1 MQTHTFDPVAA
12 SDESTV
18 VAQYFSEPHKEQD
31 YESEAKLEAALIRQL
46 QAQAY
51 EYADIRGSTA
61 GQAPP
66 LAAHPSTEHDPR
78 ACL

>member
-1 MQTHTFDPVAA
+1 MQTRKFDPVAV

-18 VAQYFSEPHKEQD
+18 VAQYLHEPSKEQS
-31 YESEAKLEAALIRQL
+31 YQSEAQLEAALIRQL

-51 EYADIRGSTA
+51 EYADIRDSAA